1 MEEARGSF
9 STGDVPL
16 FPRESRTASSRNGA
30 IVRLTDAAD
39 SDVGLVVV
47 LTARLLS
54 RSSESHS
61 FYRTSREFASAQNL
75 VKRARFG
82 PYLAWGDQRTN
93 PRG

>member
-30 IVRLTDAAD
+30 IVRLTDTVD

-61 FYRTSREFASAQNL
+61 FFTELRESSHL
-75 VKRARFG
+75 RKI
-82 PYLAWGDQRTN
+82 
-93 PRG
+93 